1 MILMI
6 TPENT
11 WNPWKPVMKKKK
23 SANNL
28 LPYSFLCKLAPSITI
43 LPSANLFSDS
53 ALDKI
58 ILCFGEFN
66 VGFSLTPFVVA
77 NVSGELI
84 VSILINKSGC
94 DLKPA

>member
-28 LPYSFLCKLAPSITI
+28 LPYSFLIKLAPSTTY
-43 LPSANLFSDS
+43 LAVAKCFSDS
-53 ALDKI
+53 SLDKTVFF
-58 ILCFGEFN
+58 LLS
-66 VGFSLTPFVVA
+66 VSFSVLIKI
-77 NVSGELI
+77 SG
-84 VSILINKSGC
+84 
-94 DLKPA
+94 